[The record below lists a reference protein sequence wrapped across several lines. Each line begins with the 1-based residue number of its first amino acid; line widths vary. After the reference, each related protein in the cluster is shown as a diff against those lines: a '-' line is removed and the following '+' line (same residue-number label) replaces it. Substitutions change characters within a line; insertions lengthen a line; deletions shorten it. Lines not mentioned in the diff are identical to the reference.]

1 MTTEQKA
8 RYITIAILGVLMLWL
23 IGRQTGWR
31 LPSVAVV
38 LSPAASAQPDEPRD
52 TVYRMLDAA
61 RSGDAAAYL
70 DCFSGQMA
78 DMLRRSRSEMGTAGF
93 TRYLAETSRQV
104 KGITLSEPVTVTD
117 RQVRIQ
123 IEYVYEDRNEA
134 QQMHLEKTGQGWRI
148 ARIDSTERVPT
159 LVPYGTQVQ

>member
-8 RYITIAILGVLMLWL
+8 RCLTIAVLGETVVWL
-23 IGRQTGWR
+23 IGRQAGWR
-31 LPSVAVV
+31 LPS
-38 LSPAASAQPDEPRD
+38 ASAQPDDPRN
-52 TVYRMLDAA
+52 TIYRMLDAA

-78 DMLRRSRSEMGTAGF
+78 DMLRRSQSEMGTAGF

-104 KGITLSEPVTVTD
+104 KGVTLSEPVTVTD
-117 RQVRIQ
+117 QQVRIQ

-134 QQMHLEKTGQGWRI
+134 QQMHLEKTRQGWRI
-148 ARIDSTERVPT
+148 VRIDSTARVPT
-159 LVPYGTQVQ
+159 LVPYGTQVE